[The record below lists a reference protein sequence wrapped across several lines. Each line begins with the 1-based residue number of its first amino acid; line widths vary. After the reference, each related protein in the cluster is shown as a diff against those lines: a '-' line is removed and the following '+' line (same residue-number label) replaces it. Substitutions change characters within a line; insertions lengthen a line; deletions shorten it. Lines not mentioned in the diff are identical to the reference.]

1 MENNILTNSNESQE
15 RSPKYRL
22 NSTLLI
28 QKALKDPVSLNRLC
42 DRVYLRSCI

>member
-1 MENNILTNSNESQE
+1 MSAKE

-42 DRVYLRSCI
+42 DRVHLKSCI